1 MSIYLLTPLE
11 TLQPFLHITKQKDSS
26 LACPARFERATL
38 GFLGRGKSSFTYLLV
53 DRFEFL
59 NQVN

>member
-1 MSIYLLTPLE
+1 MLVLA
-11 TLQPFLHITKQKDSS
+11 ITIVPVRHM
-26 LACPARFERATL
+26 ACPAQFERATL
-38 GFLGRGKSSFTYLLV
+38 GFLDRGKPSVTYLLV

>member
-1 MSIYLLTPLE
+1 M
-11 TLQPFLHITKQKDSS
+11 
-26 LACPARFERATL
+26 ACPARFERATL
-38 GFLGRGKSSFTYLLV
+38 GFLGRGKPSVTYLLV

>member
-1 MSIYLLTPLE
+1 MAS
-11 TLQPFLHITKQKDSS
+11 
-26 LACPARFERATL
+26 PARFERATL
-38 GFLGRGKSSFTYLLV
+38 GFLGRGNPSVTYLLV